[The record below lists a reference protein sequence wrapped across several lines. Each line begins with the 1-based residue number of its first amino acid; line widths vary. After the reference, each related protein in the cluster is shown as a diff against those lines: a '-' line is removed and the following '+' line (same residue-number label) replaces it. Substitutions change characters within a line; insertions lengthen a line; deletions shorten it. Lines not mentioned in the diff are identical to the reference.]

1 MGQLRFIAAFLM
13 KPENVS
19 QVHNAINR
27 FDKNLRYTIDRLM
40 DIKYFLKYLNVPLY
54 VSFTLHGLH
63 ALTHVYLCLLHR

>member
-13 KPENVS
+13 KPGNVS

-40 DIKYFLKYLNVPLY
+40 DIKYFRN
-54 VSFTLHGLH
+54 T
-63 ALTHVYLCLLHR
+63 